1 MLDCNDMKSQ
11 EKLRESTRFWSHSN
25 ADKIEAH
32 DIMSRNIFSLQQDQ
46 YMCERI
52 GPFDYIRDMTI
63 SLKGIR
69 YVYLICGLG
78 NKFKFLG
85 VNDYG
90 FNSLHLSEFT

>member
-11 EKLRESTRFWSHSN
+11 EKLRESTRFWSRSN